1 MLYVA
6 CPSCGER
13 GKIPPTLVGAR
24 IKCKKCGISFNVAP
38 SAAKVPAVEGTAVAA
53 GQATAQA
60 SGTAEGG
67 IAVDGLEASA
77 WAVSSDQPP
86 DLLKAE
92 ADAGLSESA
101 EATHAFEAPNSTG
114 FKEYKVLWSR
124 DKLFEGKFDVAR
136 LEEALNYFARQGWVV
151 NALPPLKVVQFL
163 GNACLSPTTL
173 APKDPFRSCG
183 PQWILW
189 FSLFSEEPHWVIPNE
204 PVGKLGGGPTPR
216 RGGEASR
223 MVGDCLTTLPLG

>member
-1 MLYVA
+1 MPYVA

-38 SAAKVPAVEGTAVAA
+38 SAAKVPAAEGTAVAA

-60 SGTAEGG
+60 SG
-67 IAVDGLEASA
+67 
-77 WAVSSDQPP
+77 QPM
-86 DLLKAE
+86 
-92 ADAGLSESA
+92 AGLPSMASMLPRGPLPV
-101 EATHAFEAPNSTG
+101 TSRQTCSRPKPRRDCRRVPRLLTPSRPHNSTG

-173 APKDPFRSCG
+173 ARQG
-183 PQWILW
+183 PVPILW
-189 FSLFSEEPHWVIPNE
+189 TPMDPVVFSLLRRAA
-204 PVGKLGGGPTPR
+204 LGDPQRTCG
-216 RGGEASR
+216 
-223 MVGDCLTTLPLG
+223 

>member
-1 MLYVA
+1 M
-6 CPSCGER
+6 
-13 GKIPPTLVGAR
+13 
-24 IKCKKCGISFNVAP
+24 
-38 SAAKVPAVEGTAVAA
+38 EGTAVAA

-60 SGTAEGG
+60 SGTADGG

-92 ADAGLSESA
+92 ADAGPSESA

-151 NALPPLKVVQFL
+151 KAMSTPHLKDF
-163 GNACLSPTTL
+163 
-173 APKDPFRSCG
+173 
-183 PQWILW
+183 
-189 FSLFSEEPHWVIPNE
+189 
-204 PVGKLGGGPTPR
+204 GGGTKEEVVILLER
-216 RGGEASR
+216 
-223 MVGDCLTTLPLG
+223 